1 MVQPESMGNLRTIN
15 KFCGKDPTYSIL
27 HDNTPGLHF
36 PGCGLTVDDC
46 TSLPCCDDAL
56 RYEFRNGTCNST
68 VEKLMLFSEA
78 TYSSVETTTSCLA
91 YFD

>member
-36 PGCGLTVDDC
+36 PGCGLTV
-46 TSLPCCDDAL
+46 AL
-56 RYEFRNGTCNST
+56 RYEFRNGSCNST

>member
-1 MVQPESMGNLRTIN
+1 MGNQRTIN
-15 KFCGKDPTYSIL
+15 KFCGKDPFLSIV

-56 RYEFRNGTCNST
+56 VNF
-68 VEKLMLFSEA
+68 LILIIH
-78 TYSSVETTTSCLA
+78 SVAL
-91 YFD
+91 